1 MILSIR
7 WISNK
12 TRKEADA
19 LAGVPIPP
27 SYDPSVTSEICPD
40 AILASTGSVTIPTFN
55 GVDEGD
61 STQAS
66 MAEAINRV
74 FGIKV
79 GFLDSST
86 GIPNDMTL
94 SEVIQVRFSRVGFM
108 ENISFC
114 ADR

>member
-27 SYDPSVTSEICPD
+27 SYDPSVTSDICPD
-40 AILASTGSVTIPTFN
+40 AIPASVASVIIPAFN

-66 MAEAINRV
+66 MAEVISRV

-79 GFLDSST
+79 GFLDAST
-86 GIPNDMTL
+86 GIPSDMTL
-94 SEVIQVRFSRVGFM
+94 SEAIQVRFSRPGFA
-108 ENISFC
+108 ENV
-114 ADR
+114 